1 MKARV
6 FNIMQYMKHP
16 ETGEELLSEDT
27 IKVALSHKT
36 IKQWAYILHDKD
48 VYSQADE
55 EADPTHK
62 EGNLKPP
69 HWHVVLNCTQQM
81 EIGNIAKWFG
91 IAENFVGVPKGNGAG
106 KFLDCVEY
114 LTHESYKQQELGKHR
129 YDNECVKAS
138 EGFDWRAKLD
148 KRNDNKI
155 KYGKDLSDDD
165 QILYDVMYNG
175 MTLHEVEKK
184 DPFCYMNNLDK
195 LLKYRLDY
203 IRRMKPPKSR
213 INYYIYGKGGI
224 GKDLMSRSLARA
236 LFPNIEEDEDIFF
249 VVGAGN
255 VTFEGYDGQPVIIWS
270 DRRSLQ
276 LVKVLGGKE
285 NFFNVFDT
293 HPTKQRQN
301 VKNSSISLCNVV
313 NIING
318 QEDYIEFLDNIVRI
332 KDETG
337 NWVIGEDKGQSYRRF
352 PFIIPLHDEYFDL
365 MVNKGYFSG
374 ERELF
379 AEYEE
384 YNRIRGNMAKI
395 AQRCG
400 GENLLQRQISTE
412 MLKPVTDKHN
422 EALAL
427 ENKEIDEKE
436 VWDWFER
443 EGIGK
448 QINGNA
454 DGTLKASDGF
464 IDVDGY
470 SVPFDQPDD

>member
-1 MKARV
+1 MIKGRV
-6 FNIMQYMKHP
+6 FNVMQYVNHP
-16 ETGEELLSEDT
+16 ETGEPLLNEET
-27 IKVALSHKT
+27 IIKALEHKT

-55 EADPTHK
+55 EADPNHK
-62 EGNLKPP
+62 QGDVKPP
-69 HWHVVLNCTQQM
+69 HWHIVMNCNNAM
-81 EIGNIAKWFG
+81 EIGVIAKWLG
-91 IAENFVGVPKGNGAG
+91 IAENFVDIPKGNGAG

-114 LTHESYKQQELGKHR
+114 LTHESARQQELGKHR
-129 YDNECVKAS
+129 YENEEVKAS

-148 KRNDNKI
+148 KRNDNKL
-155 KYGKDLSDDD
+155 KYGKDLSDEE

-175 MTLHEVEKK
+175 MTLHEVEKQ
-184 DPFCYMNNLDK
+184 DPFCYMNNIDK

-236 LFPNIEEDEDIFF
+236 LFPDIEDDEDIFF

-276 LVKVLGGKE
+276 LVKILGGKE

-332 KDETG
+332 KDEDG
-337 NWVIGEDKGQSYRRF
+337 KWVIGEDKGQSYRRF
-352 PFIIPLHDEYFDL
+352 PFIIPLHDEDFDL
-365 MVNKGYFSG
+365 LVNKGYFSG

-379 AEYEE
+379 TEYEE
-384 YNRIRGNMAKI
+384 YNNIRGNMAKI
-395 AQRCG
+395 AQMCG
-400 GENLLQRQISTE
+400 GENQLQRQISTKV
-412 MLKPVTDKHN
+412 LKPVTDKHN
-422 EALAL
+422 EALAM
-427 ENKEIDEKE
+427 EDKE
-436 VWDWFER
+436 VNEAEVWEWVER

-448 QINGNA
+448 QMDGNA

-464 IDVDGY
+464 MKVDD
-470 SVPFDQPDD
+470 SEPLPFD

>member
-1 MKARV
+1 MPKGRV
-6 FNIMQYMKHP
+6 FNIMQYVNHP
-16 ETGEELLSEDT
+16 ETGEPLLDEET
-27 IKVALSHKT
+27 IKKALEHKT

-48 VYSQADE
+48 VYSEADE
-55 EADPTHK
+55 EADPDHK
-62 EGNLKPP
+62 QGDVKPP
-69 HWHVVLNCTQQM
+69 HWHIVMNCNNAM
-81 EIGNIAKWFG
+81 EVQVIAKWFG
-91 IAENFVGVPKGNGAG
+91 IGDNFVDIPKGSGAG

-114 LTHESYKQQELGKHR
+114 LTHESAKQQELGKHR
-129 YDNECVKAS
+129 YADEEIHAS
-138 EGFDWRAKLD
+138 AGFDWRAKLD

-155 KYGKDLSDDD
+155 KYGKDLSDEE

-184 DPFCYMNNLDK
+184 DPFCYMNNIDK

-276 LVKVLGGKE
+276 LVKTLGGKE

-332 KDETG
+332 KNEDG
-337 NWVIGEDKGQSYRRF
+337 DWVIGEDKGQSYRRF

-374 ERELF
+374 DRELF
-379 AEYEE
+379 SEYEE
-384 YNRIRGNMAKI
+384 YNHIRGNMARI
-395 AQRCG
+395 AQMCG
-400 GENLLQRQISTE
+400 GENLLQRQVSTQ

-427 ENKEIDEKE
+427 ENKEVNEAE
-436 VWDWFER
+436 VWEWVER

-448 QINGNA
+448 QIDGNE

-464 IDVDGY
+464 MCVDDNEPL
-470 SVPFDQPDD
+470 PFD

>member
-1 MKARV
+1 MPKGRV
-6 FNIMQYMKHP
+6 FNIMQYVNHP
-16 ETGEELLSEDT
+16 ETGEPLLDEET
-27 IKVALSHKT
+27 IKKALEHKT

-48 VYSQADE
+48 VYSEADE
-55 EADPTHK
+55 EADPDHK
-62 EGNLKPP
+62 QGDVKPP
-69 HWHVVLNCTQQM
+69 HWHIVMNCNNAM
-81 EIGNIAKWFG
+81 EVQVIAKWFG
-91 IAENFVGVPKGNGAG
+91 IGDNFVDIPKGSGAG

-114 LTHESYKQQELGKHR
+114 LTHESAKQQEFGKHR
-129 YDNECVKAS
+129 YADEEIHAS
-138 EGFDWRAKLD
+138 AGFDWRAKLD

-155 KYGKDLSDDD
+155 KYGKDLSDEE

-184 DPFCYMNNLDK
+184 DPFCYMNNIDK

-276 LVKVLGGKE
+276 LVKTLGGKE

-332 KDETG
+332 KNEDG
-337 NWVIGEDKGQSYRRF
+337 DWVIGEDKGQSYRRF

-374 ERELF
+374 DRELF
-379 AEYEE
+379 SEYEE
-384 YNRIRGNMAKI
+384 YNHIRGNMARI
-395 AQRCG
+395 AQMCG
-400 GENLLQRQISTE
+400 GENLLQRQVSTQ

-427 ENKEIDEKE
+427 ENKEVNEAE
-436 VWDWFER
+436 VWEWVER

-448 QINGNA
+448 QIDGNE

-464 IDVDGY
+464 MCVDDNEPL
-470 SVPFDQPDD
+470 PFD

>member
-6 FNIMQYMKHP
+6 FNIMQYVNHP
-16 ETGEELLSEDT
+16 ETGEPLLNEDT
-27 IKVALSHKT
+27 IKLALAHKT
-36 IKQWAYILHDKD
+36 IKQWAYVLHDKD
-48 VYSQADE
+48 VYSEKDE
-55 EADPTHK
+55 EDDPTHK
-62 EGNLKPP
+62 QGDTKPP
-69 HWHVVLNCTQQM
+69 HWHIVLNCSQQV
-81 EIGNIAKWFG
+81 EIQTIAKWFG
-91 IAENFVGVPKGNGAG
+91 IADNFVDIPKGNGAG

-114 LTHESYKQQELGKHR
+114 LTHENAKQRELGKHR
-129 YDNECVKAS
+129 YDDSEIKAS
-138 EGFDWRAKLD
+138 EGFNWREKLD
-148 KRNDNKI
+148 KRNDNKL
-155 KYGKDLSDDD
+155 KYGKDLSDEE

-175 MTLHEVEKK
+175 MTLHEVEKQ
-184 DPFCYMNNLDK
+184 DPFCYMNNIDK

-203 IRRMKPPKSR
+203 IRRMKPPKTR

-236 LFPNIEEDEDIFF
+236 LFPDIEEDEDIFF

-276 LVKVLGGKE
+276 LVKTLGGKE

-318 QEDYIEFLDNIVRI
+318 QEDYIEFLDNIVRV
-332 KDETG
+332 KNDNGE
-337 NWVIGEDKGQSYRRF
+337 WVIGEDKGQSYRRF

-379 AEYEE
+379 TEYEE
-384 YNRIRGNMAKI
+384 YNQIRGNMAKI
-395 AQRCG
+395 AQKCG
-400 GENLLQRQISTE
+400 GENKLQRQISSQI
-412 MLKPVTDKHN
+412 LKQVTDKHN
-422 EALAL
+422 EAIAI
-427 ENKEIDEKE
+427 EDKE
-436 VWDWFER
+436 VDEAEVWKWVAE
-443 EGIGK
+443 EGLGQQK
-448 QINGNA
+448 NGNA

-464 IDVDGY
+464 MELPNDEKL
-470 SVPFDQPDD
+470 PWE

>member
-1 MKARV
+1 
-6 FNIMQYMKHP
+6 MQYVKHP
-16 ETGEELLSEDT
+16 ETGESLLSEDKIIET
-27 IKVALSHKT
+27 IKRKGV
-36 IKQWAYILHDKD
+36 KQYAYILHDKD
-48 VYSQADE
+48 VYSEADE
-55 EADPTHK
+55 EADPKHK
-62 EGNLKPP
+62 QGEVKPP
-69 HWHVVLNCTQQM
+69 HWHIVLQCGYAI
-81 EIGNIAKWFG
+81 EIGVIAKWLG
-91 IAENFVGVPKGNGAG
+91 IAENYVDIPKGLGAG

-114 LTHESYKQQELGKHR
+114 LTHESARQQELGKHR
-129 YDNECVKAS
+129 YEDNEVKS
-138 EGFDWRAKLD
+138 NFDFRAKLD
-148 KRNDNKI
+148 KRNENKA
-155 KYGKDLSDDD
+155 KYGRDLDDEE

-175 MTLHEVEKK
+175 MTLHEVEIK
-184 DPFCYMNNLDK
+184 DPFCYMNNIDK

-276 LVKVLGGKE
+276 LVKTLGGKE

-332 KDETG
+332 KDENG
-337 NWVIGEDKGQSYRRF
+337 EWVIGEDKGQSYRRF

-374 ERELF
+374 SRELF

-384 YNRIRGNMAKI
+384 YNHIRGNMARI
-395 AQRCG
+395 SQMCG
-400 GENLLQRQISTE
+400 GENTLQRQLSSQ
-412 MLKPVTDKHN
+412 MLKPVTDKYK

-427 ENKEIDEKE
+427 EDKE
-436 VWDWFER
+436 VDEAEVRKWFKEQ
-443 EGIGK
+443 GIGK

-464 IDVDGY
+464 IELDD
-470 SVPFDQPDD
+470 SEMLPFD

>member
-1 MKARV
+1 MPKGRV
-6 FNIMQYMKHP
+6 FNIMQYENHP
-16 ETGEELLSEDT
+16 ETGEPLLNEET
-27 IKVALSHKT
+27 IIKALSHKT

-48 VYSQADE
+48 VYSEADE
-55 EADPTHK
+55 LQDANHK
-62 EGNLKPP
+62 QGDVKPP
-69 HWHVVLNCTQQM
+69 HWHIVIQM
-81 EIGNIAKWFG
+81 GSNQCEIGVIAKWFG
-91 IAENFVGVPKGNGAG
+91 IAENFVDIPKGNGAG

-114 LTHESYKQQELGKHR
+114 LTHESYRQQELGKHR
-129 YDNECVKAS
+129 YADEEIHAS

-155 KYGKDLSDDD
+155 KYGRDLSDED

-175 MTLHEVEKK
+175 KTLHEVEKE
-184 DPFCYMNNLDK
+184 DPFCYMNNIDK

-236 LFPNIEEDEDIFF
+236 LFPDIEDDEDIFF

-276 LVKVLGGKE
+276 LVKTLGGKE

-332 KDETG
+332 KDENG

-374 ERELF
+374 DRELF

-384 YNRIRGNMAKI
+384 YNHIRGNMAKI
-395 AQRCG
+395 AQICG
-400 GENLLQRQISTE
+400 GENQLQRQMSSQ

-422 EALAL
+422 EALAM
-427 ENKEIDEKE
+427 ESKE
-436 VWDWFER
+436 VNEAEVWEWFER

-448 QINGNA
+448 QIDGNA
-454 DGTLKASDGF
+454 DGTLKASDGYTR
-464 IDVDGY
+464 VDDIEDL
-470 SVPFDQPDD
+470 PFD